1 MTQRTA
7 VDNQPHWDDVYQTKS
22 ATSVSWH
29 QQHARQSLAFIF
41 STDAPKKASII
52 DVGSGASTLIDDL
65 IAEGFTNIT
74 ALDIAESG
82 LAVTRQR
89 LGDRADLV
97 QWLVTDIANALLP
110 SEHFDIWHDRAVFH
124 FLVDAK
130 QRQKY
135 LENMQQSVKAGGHI
149 IMATFAEDGPEKCS
163 GLSVMRYSA
172 ESLTKILG
180 PAFELL
186 ETRKESHQTPAGNS
200 QSFIYCRFRKL

>member
-1 MTQRTA
+1 MIQRA
-7 VDNQPHWDDVYQTKS
+7 GVDNQPHWDEVYQTKS

-29 QQHARQSLAFIF
+29 QQHARQSLAFIL
-41 STDAPKKASII
+41 STGAPKKSSII
-52 DVGSGASTLIDDL
+52 DVGSGASTFIDDL
-65 IAEGFTNIT
+65 LAEGFTNIT

-97 QWLVTDIANALLP
+97 QWLVTDITNALLL

-135 LENMQQSVKAGGHI
+135 LEIMQQAVKAGGHI

-163 GLSVMRYSA
+163 GLPVMRYSA
-172 ESLTKILG
+172 ESLARALG

-186 ETRKESHQTPAGNS
+186 ETSRESHQTPAGNA